1 MPSLPLSLEN
11 VSLAL
16 GGTTLIE
23 NVSLTLTHGPRTVI
37 LGANGAGKSLILRLS
52 HGLLGPTRGRVRW
65 GGAERL
71 GPLRRRQAMVFQKPI
86 MLRRSTRAN
95 AGYGLKIAGM
105 ARGDRD
111 DRVAQVLERVGL
123 TRLAE
128 RDARVL
134 SGGEQQKLA
143 LARAWALDPEIMF
156 LDEPT
161 ANLDPTATAAVEAIV
176 NEIHTGG
183 AKIVMTT
190 QSLSQAKRLA
200 DEIIFVHRG
209 RVAEQTP
216 AQEFFAAP
224 RSAEAASFLKGELA
238 W

>member
-11 VSLAL
+11 VSLSI
-16 GGTTLIE
+16 GGASLIE
-23 NVSLTLTHGPRTVI
+23 DVSLTLHHGPRTII

-52 HGLLGPTRGRVRW
+52 HGLLGPTRGSVRW

-105 ARGDRD
+105 PRSEREA
-111 DRVAQVLERVGL
+111 RVAQVLERVGL
-123 TRLAE
+123 ARLAE

-176 NEIHTGG
+176 NEIHAGG

-200 DEIIFVHRG
+200 DEVIFVHRG

-216 AQEFFAAP
+216 ADEFFANP
-224 RSAEAASFLKGELA
+224 RSAEAAAFLKGELA